1 VDNAKNRHSMDFLR
15 KKSTIQQILF
25 LLVLVIGFVWLDR
38 CSKKDDEARFLKG
51 DFAIGY
57 IDEYTIGLAKGSST
71 GFYYHFSC
79 NDKKYHYFNDKG
91 IKQSLES
98 WKLPPR
104 DERKKI
110 KQGDKFLVMF
120 DENGSRLFFKY
131 PIRDSADFKQY
142 IKLIEQERAENIK
155 KTP

>member
-1 VDNAKNRHSMDFLR
+1 MDILR
-15 KKSTIQQILF
+15 KKGTIQQILF
-25 LLVLVIGFVWLDR
+25 LLVIVISLVWLDR
-38 CSKKDDEARFLKG
+38 CSKKDDESRFLKG

-57 IDEYTIGLAKGSST
+57 IDKYTVGLAKGSNT
-71 GFYYHFSC
+71 GFYYHFSH

-91 IKQSLES
+91 IAYSLES

-104 DERKKI
+104 AERKKI
-110 KQGDKFLVMF
+110 KQGDMFLVMF

-142 IKLIEQERAENIK
+142 IKLIGQERVEKIK